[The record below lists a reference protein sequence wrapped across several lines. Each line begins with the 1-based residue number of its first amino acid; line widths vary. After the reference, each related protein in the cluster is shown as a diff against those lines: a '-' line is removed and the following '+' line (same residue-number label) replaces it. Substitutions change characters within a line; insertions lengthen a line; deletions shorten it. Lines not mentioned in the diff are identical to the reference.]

1 MKCKKTMKN
10 LNFSIGLLEINLKK
24 MREYSLNPITPAIGA
39 EISGIDLSLPLSQDQ
54 LDQIYQDL
62 IDHNVIFFRD
72 QNISPQNH
80 VALANSF
87 GEIEPPH
94 PVYPHVKGF
103 PEIVLL
109 ENDSNNPPDTDVWH
123 TDVTFKSDPAFTSIL
138 YSKIIPPTGGD
149 TLWCSLSAIYE
160 SLPNDMKKY
169 LESLRAVHDM
179 GDFRNNFINEDNIES
194 AHKLNEGYKKFGN
207 AIHPVIKKHPISNK
221 KFLYINPGFTSQ
233 LVGMNMTESN
243 NLLSYLFNFMNKP
256 EFQIRFKW
264 SANTVAIWDNR
275 CTMHY
280 AVGDYMPHHRQMN
293 RITVLNDKRDVRIT

>member
-1 MKCKKTMKN
+1 
-10 LNFSIGLLEINLKK
+10 
-24 MREYSLNPITPAIGA
+24 MREYSLTPITPAIGA
-39 EISGIDLSLPLSQDQ
+39 EISGIDLSLALSQAQ

-80 VALANSF
+80 IALANSF

-94 PVYPHVKGF
+94 PVYPHVEGL

-123 TDVTFKSDPAFTSIL
+123 TDVTFKSDPPFTTIL

-207 AIHPVIKKHPISNK
+207 AVHPVIKKHPITNK
-221 KFLYINPGFTSQ
+221 KLLYINPGFTSQ
-233 LVGMNMTESN
+233 IVGMNMTDSN

-256 EFQIRFKW
+256 EFQLRFKW

-280 AVGDYMPHHRQMN
+280 AIGDYMPHHRQMN